1 MNQIVR
7 EEWAAIYRNIMDDLS
22 QLLKTNELISDA
34 NMIFERYNLDCL
46 SEMLNKYSAIVDSPS
61 DFFYTLSNFLSK
73 YPEIYNSGYNF
84 YLSIVDGNKIS
95 LVLLKTTS
103 NKNTSKLNLIFTPEN
118 KVDFSF
124 TESNDDEL
132 FTYGTFN
139 APKRFF
145 SNQKIEKLINM
156 LND

>member
-7 EEWAAIYRNIMDDLS
+7 EEWAETYQNIMDDLS
-22 QLLKTNELISDA
+22 QLLKTNKLISDA

-46 SEMLNKYSAIVDSPS
+46 SEMMNKYSAIIDNPS

-73 YPEIYNSGYNF
+73 YPEIYNSGHDF
-84 YLSIVDGNKIS
+84 YLSIVDENKIS
-95 LVLLKTTS
+95 LVLLKTS
-103 NKNTSKLNLIFTPEN
+103 NKDTSKLNLIFTPEN
-118 KVDFSF
+118 KVNFSF

-145 SNQKIEKLINM
+145 SNEKIEKLINM

>member
-7 EEWAAIYRNIMDDLS
+7 EEWAEIYHNIMDDLS
-22 QLLKTNELISDA
+22 QLLKTNTLKSDA

-46 SEMLNKYSAIVDSPS
+46 SEMMNKYSAIIDNPS

-73 YPEIYNSGYNF
+73 YPEIYNSGHDF

-95 LVLLKTTS
+95 LVLLKTS
-103 NKNTSKLNLIFTPEN
+103 NKDTSKLNLIFTPEN
-118 KVDFSF
+118 KVNFSF

-145 SNQKIEKLINM
+145 SNEKIEKLINM

>member
-7 EEWAAIYRNIMDDLS
+7 EEWAETYQNIMDDLS
-22 QLLKTNELISDA
+22 QLLKTNTLKSDA

-46 SEMLNKYSAIVDSPS
+46 SEMMNKYSAIIDNPS

-73 YPEIYNSGYNF
+73 YPEIYNSGHDF

-95 LVLLKTTS
+95 LVLLKTS
-103 NKNTSKLNLIFTPEN
+103 NKDTSKLNLIFTPEN

-132 FTYGTFN
+132 FIYGTVN

>member
-7 EEWAAIYRNIMDDLS
+7 EEWAETYQNIMDDLS
-22 QLLKTNELISDA
+22 QLLKTNKLISDA

-46 SEMLNKYSAIVDSPS
+46 SEMMNKYSAIIDNPS

-73 YPEIYNSGYNF
+73 YPEIYNSGHDF
-84 YLSIVDGNKIS
+84 YLSIVDENKIS
-95 LVLLKTTS
+95 LVLLKTY
-103 NKNTSKLNLIFTPEN
+103 NKDTSKLNLIFTPEN
-118 KVDFSF
+118 KVNFSF

-145 SNQKIEKLINM
+145 SNEKIEKLINM

>member
-1 MNQIVR
+1 
-7 EEWAAIYRNIMDDLS
+7 
-22 QLLKTNELISDA
+22 
-34 NMIFERYNLDCL
+34 MIFERYNLDCL
-46 SEMLNKYSAIVDSPS
+46 SEMMNKYSAIVDSPS

-95 LVLLKTTS
+95 LVLLKTS

>member
-1 MNQIVR
+1 MNKIVR

-46 SEMLNKYSAIVDSPS
+46 SEMMNKYSDIIDNPS

-73 YPEIYNSGYNF
+73 YPEIYNSGHDF

-95 LVLLKTTS
+95 LVLLKTS
-103 NKNTSKLNLIFTPEN
+103 NKDTSKPEN
-118 KVDFSF
+118 KVNFSF

-145 SNQKIEKLINM
+145 SNEKIEKLINM